1 METIQVEVSPELAE
15 RLRTHAN
22 QLTQILEWGLHY
34 IEAEEKTENKSASL
48 ERQKTLDALRASG
61 LLLDLDHTLA
71 ARYRSGVNTSRRTPV
86 YVKGKPLSEMIIA
99 ERGPAWDDEG

>member
-15 RLRTHAN
+15 RLRTHSS

-34 IEAEEKTENKSASL
+34 VEAEEAHEVKGASL

-61 LLLDLDHTLA
+61 LLLNLDRTLA
-71 ARYRSGVNTSRRTPV
+71 ARYQAGGETSRRTPI
-86 YVKGKPLSEMIIA
+86 YVKGKPLSEIIVA
-99 ERGPAWDDEG
+99 ERGPAWDEER

>member
-15 RLRTHAN
+15 RLRTYSS

-34 IEAEEKTENKSASL
+34 VEAEEAPEVKSASL

-61 LLLDLDHTLA
+61 LMLELDPTLA
-71 ARYRSGVNTSRRTPV
+71 ARYQAGAETSRRTPI
-86 YVKGKPLSEMIIA
+86 YVKGKPLSEIIVA
-99 ERGPAWDDEG
+99 ERGPTWDEEG